1 MLTLRKAALSLALI
15 FSVCHLTAQSSQ
27 DAFNAYRQQLLQG
40 YQDYRKSIL
49 DDYDKYLEGI
59 WEQHEQFKAGKRF
72 TEPKP
77 AVQPDVK
84 AEPVVVPEPEPVSA
98 TPAPTIPE
106 PEAPTVTKADPITPG
121 LPAPVTAN
129 RPDAPNKVDVP
140 RHYNVP
146 DVTPTHSNRPGLP
159 TPSAAVRPD
168 APTHVLIPRFTP
180 EDVDKDSYDFDYRGM
195 ELSIADVPLTLKG
208 RLNSPAEFAAKW
220 RELKSS
226 DAVALAEAMVEAAQ
240 RYNLN
245 DFLTYDVLKAYVLAR
260 YPNAH
265 PTAQMA
271 LVHFVLAN
279 MGYDARLG
287 IDDSGNPYLLL
298 PFDQKVYARH
308 FLTLNGRQYY
318 VFPVDSDDPN
328 NHARS
333 FISTC
338 KLPEDADPGK
348 PFDLIINDLRLPEK
362 PKEFAISQGGM
373 TITGSVNENLIPVLY
388 RYPQMATED
397 FASSNVSPALRADVV
412 NQFKQQLAAEGKS
425 GREAIDALLRFT
437 QSGFKYATDDEYH
450 GFEKPYFFEET
461 LYYPKCDCEDR
472 SIFYTFLLWNVL
484 GVENHLIA
492 YPIHEAAAVRLD
504 EPISG
509 DNYQHEGKTFYIS
522 DPTYIGART
531 GQCMPRFKTTPP
543 KIDKEY
549 R

>member
-1 MLTLRKAALSLALI
+1 MLRKAALLATA
-15 FSVCHLTAQSSQ
+15 FSTLLATAQSTQ

-40 YQDYRKSIL
+40 YQEYRKSVL
-49 DDYDKYLEGI
+49 EDYDKYLEGI
-59 WEQHEQFKAGKRF
+59 WEQYEQFKAGKRY
-72 TEPKP
+72 EAPKP
-77 AVQPDVK
+77 ETQ
-84 AEPVVVPEPEPVSA
+84 PVVADEPIALPVPEPIDRLPE
-98 TPAPTIPE
+98 PTIPDPE
-106 PEAPTVTKADPITPG
+106 PITVTKTDPVSPG
-121 LPAPVTAN
+121 LPAPILAN

-140 RHYNVP
+140 RHYNTP
-146 DVTPTHSNRPGLP
+146 EVTPTHANRPGMP
-159 TPSAAVRPD
+159 TPQQPGRPD
-168 APTHVLIPRFTP
+168 APQFVLIPRFTP
-180 EDVDKDSYDFDYRGM
+180 EDVAKNSYDFEYRGM
-195 ELSIADVPLTLKG
+195 ELSIADVPVK
-208 RLNSPAEFAAKW
+208 LNGKLSSPAEFGALW

-226 DAVALAEAMVEAAQ
+226 DAVALAEAMTEAAQ

-245 DFLTYDVLKAYVLAR
+245 DYLTYDVLKAYVRHR
-260 YPNAH
+260 YPDLH
-265 PTAQMA
+265 PSTQTA
-271 LVHFVLAN
+271 LIHFVLAN

-287 IDDSGNPYLLL
+287 LDDSGNPYMLL
-298 PFDQKVYARH
+298 PFNQKVYARH
-308 FLTLNGRQYY
+308 YLTLNGRQYF
-318 VFPVDSDDPN
+318 VFPMDSDDPN

-333 FISTC
+333 YISTC
-338 KLPEDADPGK
+338 KLPDDVNPGHT
-348 PFDLIINDLRLPEK
+348 FDLIINDLRLPEK
-362 PKEFAISQGGM
+362 PKEFTISQGGI
-373 TITGSVNENLIPVLY
+373 TITGEVNENLIPVLY

-397 FASSNVSPALRADVV
+397 FASSVVSPALRTHVV
-412 NQFKQQLAAEGKS
+412 NQFKQQLAESGKDRR
-425 GREAIDALLRFT
+425 GAIDALLRFT

-472 SIFYTFLLWNVL
+472 SIFYTYLLWNVL